1 MNELKEYKELT
12 KIVLIGWKEFITD
25 TPKEMLYKAIEVGK
39 MIKVDGK
46 MINTASISYVE
57 PFMANEIEQFVCS
70 ITDLQV
76 KERLQGIIKER
87 KEKNLTIN
95 GLEHLL
101 SIYISRFWEISTI
114 EVNKW

>member
-1 MNELKEYKELT
+1 MNQLKEWKELS

-25 TPKEMLYKAIEVGK
+25 TPKDLLYKAIETGK
-39 MIKVDGK
+39 IIKIDWK

-57 PFMANEIEQFVCS
+57 PFLANEIDQFVIS